1 MRQLLDWPQKTPRF
15 EGDVRAL
22 QTRWQLMD
30 GDLTSVRR
38 WLTTRHN
45 DTLSPIEQERDA
57 LIVARLLIQQG
68 EVEEALRLLARWQP
82 TAYESGRLRNA
93 LELQMLTALAY
104 FAAKQVQRARQ
115 TLKDVLMHAHIEGYQ
130 RLFLDE
136 GEAMAALL
144 RVTLPD
150 ITDDAACLYVRT
162 LLLAFAQEFP
172 AQVVVPVERPAL
184 PTVLSEPL
192 SPQELRVLRLLVAG
206 RSNPEIARELIV
218 SINTVKVQVKSIYRK
233 LNVTNRV
240 EASQAAHHLHLLA

>member
-1 MRQLLDWPQKTPRF
+1 
-15 EGDVRAL
+15 
-22 QTRWQLMD
+22 MD
-30 GDLTSVRR
+30 GDLASVRR
-38 WLTTRHN
+38 WLATRH
-45 DTLSPIEQERDA
+45 DDALSPAEQERDA
-57 LIVARLLIQQG
+57 LVVARLLIQQG
-68 EVEEALRLLARWQP
+68 EVEEALRLLARWQQA
-82 TAYESGRLRNA
+82 AYEAGRLRNA
-93 LELQMLTALAY
+93 LEIQMLTARAY

-115 TLKDVLMHAHIEGYQ
+115 TLKDALMRARTEGYQ

-150 ITDDAACLYVRT
+150 IPDDAVCLYVRT
-162 LLLAFAQEFP
+162 LLLTFAQELP
-172 AQVVVPVERPAL
+172 AQIVVPAAHPAL
-184 PTVLSEPL
+184 PAVLSEPL

-240 EASQAAHHLHLLA
+240 EASQAAHHLHLLT